1 MLRPLVVDEEIKNPY
16 WLAGFTSGD
25 GTFYIDIN
33 KDKKKLG
40 ETARLVFKIY
50 QHSKDEKLMRSLVN
64 FFSCGRYVPRSTKD
78 FGEFIIS
85 KFSDINGK
93 VIPFFDKYKI
103 VGIKF
108 EDYQDWTKVAELMKN
123 KAHLTS
129 EGLDQIRNIKVGM
142 NKRRNSI

>member
-1 MLRPLVVDEEIKNPY
+1 
-16 WLAGFTSGD
+16 
-25 GTFYIDIN
+25 
-33 KDKKKLG
+33 
-40 ETARLVFKIY
+40 
-50 QHSKDEKLMRSLVN
+50 MRSLVN

-78 FGEFIIS
+78 FGEFIVT

-93 VIPFFDKYKI
+93 VIPVFDKYKI

-108 EDYQDWTKVAELMKN
+108 LYYQDLKKVAELMKN

-129 EGLDQIRNIKVGM
+129 EGLDKIRKIKVGM